1 MAMDKFGKA
10 TSLNE
15 LCKAAKECR
24 RGVSNKAGPVE
35 FNIHRLS
42 SCKRLKDDITS
53 GRYKIRPGTK
63 VIVYRP
69 KRRVATAPWFR
80 DRVWQRLM
88 CNNGVY
94 EDLTRSFLL
103 DNIACQKG
111 KGADMAI
118 RRVIRMLQ
126 KLHRKNPDAPV
137 YGVHLDVKK
146 YFPSTPH
153 DELKEMDRQRITDE
167 RFLKYLYEI
176 IDSSKDER
184 PRSEIDADPF
194 GERGTGLGSQIN
206 QLHQITLLDPMDH
219 DLKHICN
226 EYIRYNDDIL
236 MLSHDR
242 KTIERAKLAVKS
254 HLEGHGLTM
263 TDKSGIFTADNGF
276 YFLRKRFILK
286 RSGKII
292 IRLHPKALADERR
305 TLRGLKRYV
314 DRGLRTMKD
323 VRIHYQSFIANAEYA
338 GDAPIRAMDKF
349 YTELFR
355 QHPQYKRKKRY
366 LYGRSTNRK
375 RKAPQNGERKR
386 SAPEGERRSQ
396 GEDRVCCDPGLSG
409 DAGRGRGGA
418 E

>member
-1 MAMDKFGKA
+1 MDKFGKA
-10 TSLNE
+10 VSMDE
-15 LCKAAKECR
+15 LCRAAKECR
-24 RGVSNKAGPVE
+24 RGVSNKVGPVE
-35 FNIHRLS
+35 FNLHRLS

-80 DRVWQRLM
+80 DRVWQRSM

-94 EDLTRSFLL
+94 DDLTRSFLL

-118 RRVIRMLQ
+118 RRVVKMLQ
-126 KLHRKNPDAPV
+126 RLHREDPGAPV

-153 DELKEMDRQRITDE
+153 EELKEMDRNRISDE
-167 RFLKYLYEI
+167 RFLPFLYEI

-184 PRSEIDADPF
+184 PREETEADPF

-219 DLKHICN
+219 DLKHICRD
-226 EYIRYNDDIL
+226 YIRYNDDIL

-242 KTIERAKLAVKS
+242 KRIEEGRLLVKS
-254 HLEGHGLTM
+254 HLEGLGLIM
-263 TDKSGIFTADNGF
+263 TDKAGIFTADNGF
-276 YFLRKRFILK
+276 YFLRKRFIMT

-292 IRLHPKALADERR
+292 IRLHPKALAEERQ
-305 TLRGLKRYV
+305 TLRGLKRCIEY
-314 DRGLRTMKD
+314 GLRTMED
-323 VRIHYQSFIANAEYA
+323 VKVHYQSWIANAEYA

-349 YTELFR
+349 YAQLFR
-355 QHPQYKRKKRY
+355 ERPQYKRKKRY
-366 LYGRSTNRK
+366 LYGNNPETR
-375 RKAPQNGERKR
+375 RKARKSR
-386 SAPEGERRSQ
+386 KGKQDAPEGKRCPE
-396 GEDRVCCDPGLSG
+396 GEDRVHGDLRLSG
-409 DAGRGRGGA
+409 DAGRRRGGA

>member
-1 MAMDKFGKA
+1 MD
-10 TSLNE
+10 E

-24 RGVSNKAGPVE
+24 RGVSNKVGPVE
-35 FNIHRLS
+35 FNLHRLS

-80 DRVWQRLM
+80 DRVWQRSM

-94 EDLTRSFLL
+94 EDLTRSFIL

-118 RRVIRMLQ
+118 RRVVKMLQ
-126 KLHRKNPDAPV
+126 RLHREDPGATV

-153 DELKEMDRQRITDE
+153 NELKEMDRKRISEE
-167 RFLKYLYEI
+167 RFLPFLYEI
-176 IDSSKDER
+176 IESSKDER
-184 PRSEIDADPF
+184 PLEEIAKDPF

-206 QLHQITLLDPMDH
+206 QLHQITLLDPLDH
-219 DLKHICN
+219 DLKCICRD
-226 EYIRYNDDIL
+226 YIRYNDDIL

-242 KTIERAKLAVKS
+242 KLIEKSRAVTKD
-254 HLEGHGLTM
+254 HLEKLGLIM
-263 TDKSGIFTADNGF
+263 TDKAGIFTADNGF

-286 RSGKII
+286 RSGKVI
-292 IRLHPKALADERR
+292 IRLHSKAMAEERE
-305 TLRGLKRYV
+305 TLRGLKRCIDY
-314 DRGLRTMKD
+314 GLRTMED
-323 VRIHYQSFIANAEYA
+323 VRNHYQSWIANAEYA

-349 YTELFR
+349 YAQLFR
-355 QHPQYKRKKRY
+355 ERPQYKRKKRY
-366 LYGRSTNRK
+366 LYGNNPKTRGKARK
-375 RKAPQNGERKR
+375 SGTRKQDAEEGKR
-386 SAPEGERRSQ
+386 GSES
-396 GEDRVCCDPGLSG
+396 EDRVCGDLRLSG
-409 DAGRGRGGA
+409 DAGGRRGGA

>member
-1 MAMDKFGKA
+1 M
-10 TSLNE
+10 
-15 LCKAAKECR
+15 
-24 RGVSNKAGPVE
+24 E
-35 FNIHRLS
+35 FNLHRLS
-42 SCKRLKDDITS
+42 SCKRLKDDIEA

-80 DRVWQRLM
+80 DRVWQRSM

-118 RRVIRMLQ
+118 RRVVKMLQ
-126 KLHRKNPDAPV
+126 RLHREEPDAPV

-153 DELKEMDRQRITDE
+153 RELKEMDRQRISDE
-167 RFLKYLYEI
+167 RFLPFLYEI

-184 PRSEIDADPF
+184 AKEEIDADPF

-219 DLKHICN
+219 DLKRICKA
-226 EYIRYNDDIL
+226 YIRYNDDIL

-242 KTIERAKLAVKS
+242 ELIKRAKLLVKS
-254 HLEGHGLTM
+254 HLEGLGLTM
-263 TDKSGIFTADNGF
+263 TDKSGIFTADRGF
-276 YFLRKRFILK
+276 YFLRKRFIMK

-292 IRLHPKALADERR
+292 IRLHRDALADERR
-305 TLRGLKRYV
+305 TLRGLKRCV
-314 DRGLRTMKD
+314 ERGIRTMED
-323 VRIHYQSFIANAEYA
+323 VRNHYQSWIANAEYA

-349 YTELFR
+349 YAQLFR
-355 QHPQYKRKKRY
+355 ERPQYKRKKRY
-366 LYGRSTNRK
+366 LYGNNPETRRK
-375 RKAPQNGERKR
+375 TRKSGTRKQD
-386 SAPEGERRSQ
+386 AQEGERRSES
-396 GEDRVCCDPGLSG
+396 EDRVCGDLRLSG
-409 DAGRGRGGA
+409 DAGGRRGGA